1 MKVMSCLE
9 VKQTLTSLEVATM
22 VEKKHCNLI
31 RDIKRYQKELNELN
45 LELTDFFIESNYIDA
60 KNEKRPCYSVT
71 KKGCEFIAHKLTGI
85 KGTAFTVRYINR
97 FHEME
102 QTLHRIQPQLVET
115 STKLGRKSSWM
126 EQMEENFNILCEAYQ
141 FSRKSLYNH
150 ILVDVGKV
158 YDIEEAKVIYA
169 KEKGYEPWD
178 MMDVVEY
185 FPQLREEA
193 EKTIVSHLAKIK
205 RLEEV

>member
-22 VEKKHCNLI
+22 VEKKHCNLV
-31 RDIKRYQKELNELN
+31 RDIKRYSEELAELNFEFS
-45 LELTDFFIESNYIDA
+45 DFFIESSYCVDGQSR
-60 KNEKRPCYSVT
+60 KYPCYSVT
-71 KKGCEFIAHKLTGI
+71 KKGCEFIAHKLTGT
-85 KGTAFTVRYINR
+85 KGTAFTARYINR

-102 QTLHRIQPQLVET
+102 QTLHKIQPQLVET

-150 ILVDVGKV
+150 ILVDVGKF
-158 YDIEEAKVIYA
+158 YDIDEAKVIYA
-169 KEKGYEPWD
+169 KEKGYEPWYL
-178 MMDVVEY
+178 MDVVEY

-205 RLEEV
+205 